1 VSAIKS
7 FDEKIEKIDLATAE
21 KLLNEFKGS
30 KPIQPRLDQISKDLG
45 DVTWSFR
52 VLPNEIEQTISLVAR
67 YNRQLSLV
75 PFSKIMAVCVTPLRQ
90 PADLA
95 NAPSKDNIENAVF
108 YEELDGELRMR
119 NLTMIGMGWLMF
131 SSTRHS
137 QRFPGIHP
145 LQKRRSSEEWWLV
158 SALRMY
164 FKSMRLIHFICFA
177 VLSISGLAKAQ
188 SENDMSFDAIS
199 GLKNV
204 RSLAFD
210 TKAETL
216 FVTLPNRT
224 LHFDLYP
231 LRLKGTVEHEFTAT
245 SNGVSPEGDLFVV

>member
-1 VSAIKS
+1 VQLRSDLTRNERTAFAAVSAIKS

-95 NAPSKDNIENAVF
+95 NAPSKDNIENAV
-108 YEELDGELRMR
+108 MR

-158 SALRMY
+158 LFQINAANTLYLFRS
-164 FKSMRLIHFICFA
+164 
-177 VLSISGLAKAQ
+177 
-188 SENDMSFDAIS
+188 SFDIW
-199 GLKNV
+199 
-204 RSLAFD
+204 
-210 TKAETL
+210 
-216 FVTLPNRT
+216 PCQ
-224 LHFDLYP
+224 
-231 LRLKGTVEHEFTAT
+231 GTIRK
-245 SNGVSPEGDLFVV
+245 